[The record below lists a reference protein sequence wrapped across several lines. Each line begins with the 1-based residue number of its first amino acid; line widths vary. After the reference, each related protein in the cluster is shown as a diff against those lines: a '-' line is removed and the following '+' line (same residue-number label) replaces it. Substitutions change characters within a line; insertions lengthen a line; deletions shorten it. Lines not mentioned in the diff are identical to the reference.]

1 MIDILHEVSGGIF
14 STDLERYIQ
23 IDIDDMFVGSE
34 GTRIIK
40 SDVDAMIEFQE
51 KWDPV
56 VPGVHFVIGFSGK
69 FFQRSNN
76 TMENQGDEYILGNWF
91 SQFLK
96 SLPPNILTGIAM
108 QAAACIMLTMIAI
121 NSTYLIKSSASKKN
135 QLKFHCKQLLAL
147 YCWHLQRILYN
158 LISRIQ
164 VKNIPAGISMQAAA
178 CIILK
183 RLHFENQSKKRH
195 LHSDG
200 FLICG
205 VIWNQ
210 VDLNRQKY
218 CANI

>member
-76 TMENQGDEYILGNWF
+76 TMENQGDEYILG
-91 SQFLK
+91 QVPTRAL
-96 SLPPNILTGIAM
+96 LTCMTRHHVETGLRK
-108 QAAACIMLTMIAI
+108 CI
-121 NSTYLIKSSASKKN
+121 
-135 QLKFHCKQLLAL
+135 C
-147 YCWHLQRILYN
+147 
-158 LISRIQ
+158 IQ
-164 VKNIPAGISMQAAA
+164 VVSSYVESYGI
-178 CIILK
+178 K
-183 RLHFENQSKKRH
+183 
-195 LHSDG
+195 
-200 FLICG
+200 
-205 VIWNQ
+205 
-210 VDLNRQKY
+210 
-218 CANI
+218 

>member
-1 MIDILHEVSGGIF
+1 MIDILHDISGGIF

-76 TMENQGDEYILGNWF
+76 TMENQGDEYILGQVPTTVLPTGMTRHHVENGF
-91 SQFLK
+91 QENLLK
-96 SLPPNILTGIAM
+96 
-108 QAAACIMLTMIAI
+108 
-121 NSTYLIKSSASKKN
+121 KK
-135 QLKFHCKQLLAL
+135 
-147 YCWHLQRILYN
+147 
-158 LISRIQ
+158 
-164 VKNIPAGISMQAAA
+164 
-178 CIILK
+178 
-183 RLHFENQSKKRH
+183 H
-195 LHSDG
+195 LHLGG

-210 VDLNRQKY
+210 VDLNLQKY

>member
-1 MIDILHEVSGGIF
+1 MIQISPILMQLFDWSRIIINQRKDFILNQIHLIDILHEVSGGIF

-40 SDVDAMIEFQE
+40 SDVDAMIKFQE

-76 TMENQGDEYILGNWF
+76 TNENQGDEYILG
-91 SQFLK
+91 QVPTTVL
-96 SLPPNILTGIAM
+96 LTGI
-108 QAAACIMLTMIAI
+108 TRHHVG
-121 NSTYLIKSSASKKN
+121 NR
-135 QLKFHCKQLLAL
+135 F
-147 YCWHLQRILYN
+147 
-158 LISRIQ
+158 
-164 VKNIPAGISMQAAA
+164 
-178 CIILK
+178 
-183 RLHFENQSKKRH
+183 KKRH
-195 LHSDG
+195 LHSGG

-210 VDLNRQKY
+210 VDLNLQKY